1 MSICLVLSWN
11 TGLDAIWIAAVL
23 SLYTTIGKT
32 VGMSNSRKRPSIHV
46 TSATVDARLLYSTSA
61 ELLEIVD
68 CYLDF
73 QESKDSPNLTIY
85 PVMDLL
91 VSGHDPQS
99 ASQNACKEPKC

>member
-1 MSICLVLSWN
+1 MSICLVLSWK

-46 TSATVDARLLYSTSA
+46 TSVTVDARLLYFALA
-61 ELLEIVD
+61 ELLDTVD
-68 CYLDF
+68 YFLHF

-91 VSGHDPQS
+91 VSGHDPHS
-99 ASQNACKEPKC
+99 ASQNACKEPQC